1 VKHTIIATALFIA
14 LSAPAQATDAVVGQT
29 AQFLS
34 YNSVPEAC
42 VRIAPLPSANYD
54 PDDLADEAALC
65 AIDIYSPDIALC
77 PKIWSTSA
85 AVVFYDISEG
95 KFKDDRTGFQ
105 TTICAGGKIAKYVAK
120 DQIAR
125 LKFSI
130 NQATT
135 SATFTPSSLLY
146 YHFSRYFGFTTTV
159 PVAVW
164 RSIDKSVLLNEV
176 ALGGQALSADQDA
189 LAMNHAA
196 WNTLVAAIA
205 QPESYEI
212 PGSYGTAADFLTSDG
227 RAAYGTV
234 YDGGG
239 TPYGPEMNG
248 AVDDDTA
255 EARYASFLQSPV
267 VLALSTDLPLA
278 DAIAA
283 GLAHSATPI
292 TPVQMA
298 FWMREMAEIIM
309 IDTLLSQQDRPS
321 NIDYR
326 DYFYWQENGK
336 IKRKR
341 MRDQV
346 PGQGDIPASAVILKR
361 SRLNDNDAAGRIEY
375 DNHLLKL
382 NAIAALR
389 HFDAELYARL
399 QALNTD
405 FQAQGPIYM
414 WLRDSLGLDESQVAM
429 IVANTANVAQT
440 LKTSMDQGR
449 LRFDLDAEGF
459 FIAATKEAQI
469 TRPTR
474 RPNTE
479 NPTSFHAGSWAE
491 SGGHGPAFPQA

>member
-1 VKHTIIATALFIA
+1 MKHTIFAAAIFATL
-14 LSAPAQATDAVVGQT
+14 APPVQANDSVVGHT
-29 AQFLS
+29 TQFQS
-34 YNSVPEAC
+34 YNGVPETC
-42 VRIAPLPSANYD
+42 VRIAPIPSTKYD
-54 PDDLADEAALC
+54 ADDLADEAALC
-65 AIDIYSPDIALC
+65 SLDIYSPDIALC
-77 PKIWSTSA
+77 PKIWATSA

-95 KFKDDRTGFQ
+95 KFKGDRTGFQ
-105 TTICAGGKIAKYVAK
+105 SEICAGGQIAKYVAK
-120 DQIAR
+120 DKIAR

-146 YHFSRYFGFTTTV
+146 YHFSRYFGFTTAV

-176 ALGGQALSADQDA
+176 ALGGQALSAGQEA

-196 WNTLVAAIA
+196 WTTLITAIA

-212 PGSYGTAADFLTSDG
+212 SDSYGTADDFLTSDG

-234 YDGGG
+234 YDGSG

-248 AVDDDTA
+248 AIEDDTA
-255 EARYASFLQSPV
+255 EARYAAFLQSPV
-267 VLALSTDLPLA
+267 VLALSTDLPMA

-283 GLAHSATPI
+283 GLAQSTTPI
-292 TPVQMA
+292 PPVQMA
-298 FWMREMAEIIM
+298 FWMREMAEIIT
-309 IDTLLSQQDRPS
+309 IDTILAQQDRPS

-326 DYFYWQENGK
+326 EYYYWQENGR

-346 PGQGDIPASAVILKR
+346 PGQGDIPANAVVLKR

-375 DNHLLKL
+375 DNHLLNF
-382 NAIAALR
+382 NAVASLR
-389 HFDAELYARL
+389 HFDADFYARL
-399 QALNTD
+399 QALHAN
-405 FQAQGPIYM
+405 FQSQGSIYL

-429 IVANTANVAQT
+429 IVANTAYVAET
-440 LKTSMDQGR
+440 LRTSKDQDR

-459 FIAATKEAQI
+459 FIAATK
-469 TRPTR
+469 
-474 RPNTE
+474 
-479 NPTSFHAGSWAE
+479 
-491 SGGHGPAFPQA
+491 